1 VSAVENPRSIGNYS
15 FWVSE
20 ILVRLF
26 HNEINGHSVSEVSE
40 RSEERPEIN

>member
-1 VSAVENPRSIGNYS
+1 VIAVENSRSVGDYG